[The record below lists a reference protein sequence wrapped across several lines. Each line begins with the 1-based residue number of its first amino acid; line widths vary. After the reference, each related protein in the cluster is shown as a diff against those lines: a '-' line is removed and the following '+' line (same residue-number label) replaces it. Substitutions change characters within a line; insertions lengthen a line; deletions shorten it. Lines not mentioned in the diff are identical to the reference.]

1 MSQKKRSK
9 KSAHDS
15 YITSPFKQL
24 KGFAVSESEENL
36 PSSPALATEA
46 SVEKA
51 RTFSEEMDFLGVD
64 SLGDGDEIL
73 DVNPPELSDASDDP
87 LAEEEPSDE
96 DLFLESL
103 GQLDVR
109 FSDQLPQQTPLATPR
124 RLKQLKQGRL
134 TPDASLD
141 LHGLQ
146 RHQVRE
152 KVQHFL
158 QNAAYQ
164 QWQTVIIVTG
174 RGLHSPDGVPVL
186 RDEAEKFLAAEGQPL
201 IAEWG
206 RAPRQYGGEGAL
218 VVFLKKTTSEN
229 K

>member
-1 MSQKKRSK
+1 MSKKKRSE
-9 KSAHDS
+9 KSAPDS
-15 YITSPFKQL
+15 YKSNPFKQL
-24 KGFAVSESEENL
+24 KGFAVSDFEDEL
-36 PSSPALATEA
+36 SSPPPPAAEPV
-46 SVEKA
+46 VEKA
-51 RTFSEEMDFLGVD
+51 RSFAEEMDFLGVD
-64 SLGDGDEIL
+64 PLGDGDEAL
-73 DVNPPELSDASDDP
+73 SVKSPELSDANDESQTA
-87 LAEEEPSDE
+87 AEPRDKE
-96 DLFLESL
+96 LFLESL

-109 FSDQLPQQTPLATPR
+109 FSDQLPQRTPLATPR
-124 RLKQLKQGRL
+124 RLKQLKQGRI

-152 KVQHFL
+152 KLLHFL

-164 QWQTVIIVTG
+164 QWQAVLVVTG
-174 RGLHSPDGVPVL
+174 RGLHSSDGEPVL
-186 RDEAEKFLAAEGQPL
+186 RNEAEKILASEDHSL

-218 VVFLKKTTSEN
+218 VIFLKKTTMEN